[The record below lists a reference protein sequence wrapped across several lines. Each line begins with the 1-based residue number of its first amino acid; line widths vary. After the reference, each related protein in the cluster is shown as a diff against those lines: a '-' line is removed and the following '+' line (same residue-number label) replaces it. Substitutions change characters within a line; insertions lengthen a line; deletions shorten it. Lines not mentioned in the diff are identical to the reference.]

1 MMRRYMRAVIIR
13 AFFNTKNII
22 KMNKK
27 LIFTLVSGLV
37 STQAFAEI
45 NLNLNPVV
53 VTATR
58 SAQNS
63 FDLPVSID
71 AIDSET
77 IHDARLGA
85 NLSEVSPRIPGVV
98 INNRY
103 NSAQELSISTRGF
116 GARSLFGVKGVRIY
130 ADGIPLT
137 TPDGQGQ
144 LGALNLDTVGQVE
157 FLRGP
162 FSALY
167 GNSSGGVVQ
176 AITRDGSKT
185 PTLSGGITFG
195 SYNTKRE
202 FLTIEGQQG
211 DVNYIMSTSQIT
223 SNGYRD
229 HSEYRKD
236 NFNSK
241 ISFNLNEDTKLTLVA
256 NYLNQPY
263 TDDPQ
268 ALSPTQF
275 KQNPKQAIASSYTGN
290 TRVTREQTYGG
301 VILDHNLSDTQSVR
315 LMTYYGERSNLQYLP
330 TAASGFKRDF
340 GGADIRWTYKDT
352 LFAKPFSFAAGM
364 SYDMM
369 EDDRKRW
376 STSAGEKTV
385 LRRDELQKA
394 WNVDQYAQATFE
406 PTDRWLLVA
415 GMRHSKIKM
424 NVNDKY
430 LTNTTGDDG
439 GALEYSN
446 TSPVLGA
453 TFKVTPSF
461 NLYVNYGK
469 GFETPTFAEMSY
481 SNASTGDGPNLSMK
495 PSKTRNYEVGA
506 KAFVGDNTRVN
517 LALFKIDAKNE
528 IVVAKNDT
536 GTNFTS
542 YKSVA
547 ETERKGLE
555 LSIDS
560 RLPYN
565 FSFYGAYTLMDAEFT
580 NNFSDDLNSAAS
592 RVKSGNKIPGTYT
605 ATTYSELMWK
615 YPAYGFSAAAEAIY
629 LSSTN
634 AYDTNNATYKAD
646 SNTLFN
652 LRAGFTQQLNN
663 WKITEFARVDN
674 LSDQSY
680 VSSIKVNSA
689 QSYEPGP
696 GRNYMLGVSASY
708 MFK

>member
-1 MMRRYMRAVIIR
+1 
-13 AFFNTKNII
+13 
-22 KMNKK
+22 MNKK

-58 SAQNS
+58 SAQSS

-103 NSAQELSISTRGF
+103 NSAQELAISTRGF
-116 GARSLFGVKGVRIY
+116 GARSVFGVKGVRIY

-229 HSEYRKD
+229 HSEYRRD

-256 NYLNQPY
+256 NYMNQPY

-268 ALSPTQF
+268 ALTPTQF
-275 KQNPKQAIASSYTGN
+275 KQNPKQAKPIDTYTGN
-290 TRVTREQTYGG
+290 TRVIREQTYGG
-301 VILDHNLSDTQSVR
+301 VILDHNLSETQSLR

-330 TAASGFKRDF
+330 TSASGFKRDF
-340 GGADIRWTYKDT
+340 GGADMRWTYKDT
-352 LFAKPFSFAAGM
+352 LFAKPFSFAAGIA
-364 SYDMM
+364 YDMM

-376 STSAGEKTV
+376 STKDASNNPVGVKTA
-385 LRRDELQKA
+385 LTRSEMQKA

-406 PTDRWLLVA
+406 PTERLLLIA
-415 GMRHSKIKM
+415 GMRHSKVKM
-424 NVNDKY
+424 NVEDTY
-430 LTNTTGDDG
+430 LGDGNAG

-461 NLYVNYGK
+461 NLYANYGE

-481 SNASTGDGPNLSMK
+481 SSVNGSNAGAGPNLTMK
-495 PSKTRNYEVGA
+495 PSKTKNYEVGA
-506 KAFVGDNTRVN
+506 KAFVTDNTRVN
-517 LALFKIDAKNE
+517 LAIFKIDSKNE
-528 IVVAKNDT
+528 ITVADNNT
-536 GTNFTS
+536 STNTS
-542 YKSVA
+542 VYKSVA

-565 FSFYGAYTLMDAEFT
+565 FSFYGAYTLMDAEFK
-580 NNFSDDLNSAAS
+580 NNFANDANTAS
-592 RVKSGNKIPGTYT
+592 TRVSSGNKIPGTYT

-615 YPAYGFSAAAEAIY
+615 YPAYGFSTAVEAIY
-629 LSSTN
+629 VSSTN
-634 AYDTNNATYKAD
+634 AYDSNIAYNTFSSSTIANGKFKVD

-652 LRAGFTQQLNN
+652 LRAGFTQQIGN
-663 WKITEFARVDN
+663 WKLTEFARIDN

-680 VSSIKVNSA
+680 VSSIKVNTA
-689 QSYEPGP
+689 QAFEPGP

>member
-1 MMRRYMRAVIIR
+1 
-13 AFFNTKNII
+13 
-22 KMNKK
+22 MNKK
-27 LIFTLVSGLV
+27 LIFSLVSALV

-103 NSAQELSISTRGF
+103 NSAQELAISTRGF

-202 FLTIEGQQG
+202 FLTIEGQQA

-241 ISFNLNEDTKLTLVA
+241 VSFNLNEDTKLTLVA
-256 NYLNQPY
+256 NYMNQPY

-268 ALSPTQF
+268 ALTPTQF
-275 KQNPKQAIASSYTGN
+275 KQNPKQAIANSYTGN

-301 VILDHNLSDTQSVR
+301 LILDHNLSETQSLR

-340 GGADIRWTYKDT
+340 GGADMRWTYKDT
-352 LFAKPFSFAAGM
+352 LFAKPFSFAAGIA
-364 SYDMM
+364 YDMM

-376 STSAGEKTV
+376 ATSAGKKTT
-385 LRRDELQKA
+385 LSRDELQKA

-406 PTDRWLLVA
+406 PTDRWLLIA

-424 NVNDKY
+424 NVDDKY
-430 LTNTTGDDG
+430 LSNATVDDG
-439 GALEYSN
+439 GSLEYSN

-461 NLYVNYGK
+461 NLYANYGE

-481 SNASTGDGPNLSMK
+481 SNAVTGDGPNLTMK
-495 PSKTRNYEVGA
+495 PSKTKNYEVGA
-506 KAFVGDNTRVN
+506 KAFVTDNTRIN
-517 LALFKIDAKNE
+517 LALFKIEAKNE
-528 IVVAKNDT
+528 IVVADAFTFGTRNNVPA
-536 GTNFTS
+536 TNFTV

-565 FSFYGAYTLMDAEFT
+565 FSFYGAYTLMDAEFKNDFCGGLTCSAST
-580 NNFSDDLNSAAS
+580 N
-592 RVKSGNKIPGTYT
+592 VKSGNKIPGTYS

-615 YPAYGFSAAAEAIY
+615 YPAYGFSTAFEAIY
-629 LSSTN
+629 VSSTN
-634 AYDTNNATYKAD
+634 SYDSNIAINPATSSNGSYKVD

-652 LRAGFTQQLNN
+652 LRAAFTQQIGN
-663 WKITEFARVDN
+663 WKLTEFARIDN

-689 QSYEPGP
+689 QAFESGP

>member
-1 MMRRYMRAVIIR
+1 MKI
-13 AFFNTKNII
+13 
-22 KMNKK
+22 NKK
-27 LIFTLVSGLV
+27 LIFTLVLALV

-63 FDLPVSID
+63 FDLPVCID

-176 AITRDGSKT
+176 AITRDGAKT

-229 HSEYRKD
+229 HSEYRRD

-241 ISFNLNEDTKLTLVA
+241 VSFNLNEDTKLTLVA
-256 NYLNQPY
+256 NYMNQPY

-268 ALSPTQF
+268 ALNPTQF

-301 VILDHNLSDTQSVR
+301 IILDHNISNTQNVR
-315 LMTYYGERSNLQYLP
+315 FMTYYGERSNLQYLP

-376 STSAGEKTV
+376 STSAGEKTI

-424 NVNDKY
+424 NVDDKY
-430 LTNTTGDDG
+430 LTNSTGDDG
-439 GALEYSN
+439 GSLEYSN

-536 GTNFTS
+536 DTNFTS

-615 YPAYGFSAAAEAIY
+615 YPSYGFSAAAEAIY

-634 AYDTNNATYKAD
+634 AYDTNNSIYRAD

-652 LRAGFTQQLNN
+652 LRAGFTQQIEN
-663 WKITEFARVDN
+663 WKISEFARIDN

-696 GRNYMLGVSASY
+696 GRNYMVGVSASY